1 MAGRLRS
8 EGWMTEPAASST
20 TEVEIFGVS
29 YHLRGGHD
37 GGNLSGLAAE
47 VDRRMRELAD
57 HSGSTD
63 SGKLAILVA
72 LNLADELARREEQTS
87 GERGEIES
95 RVAELSERLVEAL
108 ELGVP

>member
-1 MAGRLRS
+1 
-8 EGWMTEPAASST
+8 MTEATAHGT
-20 TEVEIFGVS
+20 TQVEIFGVT

-37 GGNLSGLAAE
+37 GGHLNGLAAQ
-47 VDRRMRELAD
+47 VDRRMRELSE

-63 SGKLAILVA
+63 PGKLAILVA
-72 LNLADELARREEQTS
+72 LNLADELNRSLEQAT

-108 ELGVP
+108 GR